1 MYDLVIEEKGGGEVL
16 LIVNEC
22 VKNGVFVLE
31 KERNEDEGGVFV
43 RGREVFNG

>member
-1 MYDLVIEEKGGGEVL
+1 ML

-31 KERNEDEGGVFV
+31 KENEDEGGVFV
-43 RGREVFNG
+43 RKRGREVFNG